1 MISLSLPRSRK
12 TCGWSNGGL
21 APTHMNS
28 CEPIS
33 MTGTPA
39 SLWKCG
45 TTWSDIVAHPGVA
58 IAADTITTDAAFLRR
73 RGPYWRV
80 QMIASPAEPKGPQ
93 CPMLICSC
101 KFDTILRPERSPSF
115 VGDVVSQFWHTMS
128 VDEGNC
134 DERQP
139 LGVNDLRTVQAL
151 RMKWL
156 RISTALTGMAACG
169 FLLAR

>member
-28 CEPIS
+28 REPIS

-45 TTWSDIVAHPGVA
+45 TTWSDILSHPEVAMA
-58 IAADTITTDAAFLRR
+58 IDAINTDAASLKR

-80 QMIASPAEPKGPQ
+80 QMIASPAEPERLATAPCSFAHANSTQSCRLREALLSSGTLCRNFGILCLWTNEFPRAANDQASAQAFTPQ
-93 CPMLICSC
+93 
-101 KFDTILRPERSPSF
+101 
-115 VGDVVSQFWHTMS
+115 V
-128 VDEGNC
+128 
-134 DERQP
+134 
-139 LGVNDLRTVQAL
+139 
-151 RMKWL
+151 
-156 RISTALTGMAACG
+156 
-169 FLLAR
+169 FLHEV